1 MIPELGHFALWLA
14 VGAALVLGTLPLIGA
29 QRGHAAWMALATPA
43 THTLL
48 ALIAFSGLCL
58 VLSFVRNDFSVQN
71 VASHSNTALPLIY
84 RIAASWGSHE
94 GSLLLWLLMQA
105 GWACAVATFSRTLPR
120 PMLARILSVMGLLIL
135 SFLLFVLLTS
145 NPFER
150 LSPIPL
156 DGRDLNPQLQD
167 PGMIFH
173 PPMLYMGYVG
183 TSVAFAFAVAALIGG
198 NLDAQWARWSRPWTT
213 VAWAFLTFGIALGSW
228 WAYYELGWGGWW
240 FWDAVENA
248 SFMPW
253 LVTTALIHSMAVTEK
268 RGSFKAWTVLL
279 AIAAYSL
286 SLLGTFLVRS
296 GVITSVHSFASDPA
310 RGLFILVM
318 LAVTVGVALGLFAW
332 RAPAVG
338 LGARFSTLSRE
349 SLLLANNVLLV
360 VATAAVMLGT
370 LYPLA
375 LDALGLGKISVGP
388 PYFNTVFVP
397 IMAVLVFF
405 MGIGPLARWKHDE
418 LPALSQRVRWGAGVA
433 VVCAA
438 LSAWVGGT
446 LTWGSVLGLLM
457 AWWIVAS
464 VATEL
469 WDRMRPTGGASTG
482 TRQRLR
488 QLPRATVGMMA
499 AHLGVAV
506 FIFGVTMVGT
516 YDIERDVA
524 MSPGDSTEVN
534 GYTFTYQGAQ
544 AVSGANYEALRGH
557 LVVTR
562 DGKPVSDMYPEKR
575 VYRVQRQPMTEAA
588 IDTRLHRDLYVQMG
602 EVIEGQT
609 WLVRIW
615 VKPYVSWIWV
625 GCLMM
630 GLGGLWAVTDRRY
643 RLRYPVRSGQPNSQP
658 VTLPI
663 TIEGGKSLPSAS

>member
-1 MIPELGHFALWLA
+1 VIAEVGHFALWLA
-14 VGAALVLGTLPLIGA
+14 VGVALVLGTLPMLGA
-29 QRGHAAWMALATPA
+29 QRGRADWMALATPA

-48 ALIAFSGLCL
+48 ALVSVSALCL
-58 VLSFVRNDFSVQN
+58 VASFVRNDFSVSN
-71 VASHSNTALPLIY
+71 VAAHSNSALPLIY

-94 GSLLLWLLMQA
+94 GSLLLWLLMQT
-105 GWACAVATFSRTLPR
+105 GWAAAVAMFSRTLPR
-120 PMLARILSVMGLLIL
+120 PMLARILAVMGWLTLG
-135 SFLLFVLLTS
+135 FLLFVLLTS

-150 LSPIPL
+150 LSPVPL

-167 PGMIFH
+167 PGMILH

-198 NLDAQWARWSRPWTT
+198 QLDAQWARWSRPWTT

-253 LVTTALIHSMAVTEK
+253 LVTTALVHSLAVTEK

-310 RGLFILVM
+310 RGLFILVL
-318 LAVTVGVALGLFAW
+318 LALTAGAALALFAW
-332 RAPAVG
+332 RAPTIG

-349 SLLLANNVLLV
+349 SLLLANNVLLI

-370 LYPLA
+370 LYPLV

-388 PYFNTVFVP
+388 PYFEAVFVP

-405 MGIGPLARWKHDE
+405 MGVGPLARWKHDE
-418 LPALSQRVRWGAGVA
+418 LPALGRRLRWAAGVA

-438 LSAWVGGT
+438 LSAWIGGT
-446 LTWGSVLGLLM
+446 LTLGAFVGVLM
-457 AWWIVAS
+457 AFWIVAS
-464 VATEL
+464 VATDL
-469 WDRMRPTGGASTG
+469 WDRR
-482 TRQRLR
+482 R
-488 QLPRATVGMMA
+488 QLAQLTRATVGMMA

-506 FIFGVTMVGT
+506 FIFGATMVGT
-516 YDIERDVA
+516 YEIERDVA
-524 MSPGDSTEVN
+524 MSPGDSTTVS
-534 GYTFTYQGAQ
+534 GYTFTYEGAQ
-544 AVSGANYEALRGH
+544 PVSGPNYEAMRGH

-562 DGKPVSDMYPEKR
+562 DGRPVSEMHPEKR

-588 IDTRLHRDLYVQMG
+588 IDSRLHGDLYVQMG
-602 EVIEGQT
+602 EPIEGQT

-615 VKPYVSWIWV
+615 IKPFVSWIWV

-643 RLRYPVRSGQPNSQP
+643 RARRTQRAAFEHGSV
-658 VTLPI
+658 V
-663 TIEGGKSLPSAS
+663 AS